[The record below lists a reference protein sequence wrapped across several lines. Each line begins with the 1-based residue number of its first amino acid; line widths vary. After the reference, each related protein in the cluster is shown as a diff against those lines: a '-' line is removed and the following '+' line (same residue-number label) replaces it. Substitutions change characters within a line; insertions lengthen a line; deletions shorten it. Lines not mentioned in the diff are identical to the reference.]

1 MAGEAYLQLIIDKL
15 NLVSVRGEENLNRML
30 EAIRLLENLKKDV
43 IKHKTPETKNTDTQ
57 KTV

>member
-1 MAGEAYLQLIIDKL
+1 MAGEAYLQLIIDRL
-15 NLVSVRGEENLNRML
+15 NLVSVRGEENMSRML

-43 IKHKTPETKNTDTQ
+43 IKHKTPETKNNDTQ